1 MLKKIV
7 ILTLLL
13 LTFYNSFAESSLRN
27 GMLQSDANR
36 YLFSDIYLKL
46 GGMPISIFNIS
57 DDTYFGLW
65 GDGRGI
71 SKYLLGDVAG
81 SLGKWRLYRWN
92 QELKDEKVKAMY
104 TLASEPDFAISYN
117 YKPSANISKND
128 PVLGCLA
135 HNPLRYGDLEQ
146 NGRNE
151 LALFLGFES
160 QVLDIVLFSPE
171 KEKIIFSVR
180 SIFTDSTD
188 FDYGKRFPYQYA
200 SNFNI
205 SKGYYPGT
213 KTYAKIFVGEFDGNK
228 DNPDIIVWRKHY
240 TSLSSDSIEKG
251 FKLDSENYQFYTLKN
266 DEYHLE
272 IAPEIQMQTW
282 LKDNNLTWQKGFPS
296 KSECKGEEGKL
307 IPEMHDPLLN
317 DPDVLK

>member
-1 MLKKIV
+1 MYKFLIFLFISPYVLASSFLNVKEGFNRSDMPMDIRKSLWNAEGGPFSADAGYVANDGYFYWLFRGVSIGKFDLKNNKNI
-7 ILTLLL
+7 
-13 LTFYNSFAESSLRN
+13 EGWSL
-27 GMLQSDANR
+27 
-36 YLFSDIYLKL
+36 F
-46 GGMPISIFNIS
+46 
-57 DDTYFGLW
+57 
-65 GDGRGI
+65 
-71 SKYLLGDVAG
+71 
-81 SLGKWRLYRWN
+81 RWD

-117 YKPSANISKND
+117 YKPSENISNND

-160 QVLDIVLFSPE
+160 QVLDIVLFSPK

-213 KTYAKIFVGEFDGNK
+213 KTYAKIFIGEFDGHK

-240 TSLSSDSIEKG
+240 TSLSNDSIEKG

-266 DEYHLE
+266 DEYYLE
-272 IAPEIQMQTW
+272 IATEIQIQTW
-282 LKDNNLTWQKGFPS
+282 LKDNNLTWKKGFPS